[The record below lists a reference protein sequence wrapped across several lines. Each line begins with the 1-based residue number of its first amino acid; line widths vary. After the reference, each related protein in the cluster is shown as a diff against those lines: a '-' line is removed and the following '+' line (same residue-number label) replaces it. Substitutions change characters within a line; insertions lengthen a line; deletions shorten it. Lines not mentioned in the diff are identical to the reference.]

1 MSVQFYICNSKLHRC
16 QWCSKFIY
24 RGNKM
29 LQFNGFSY
37 DSVSRFVDSIIKQ
50 NGAVP
55 FENQDIINK
64 IMGYIVDD
72 NVLDL
77 SVKPWLNK
85 KYIHHDCGAAEIM
98 HQRTS

>member
-1 MSVQFYICNSKLHRC
+1 
-16 QWCSKFIY
+16 
-24 RGNKM
+24 M

-85 KYIHHDCGAAEIM
+85 KYIHMSLKLQDS
-98 HQRTS
+98 RT